1 MRKLGDAWLILL
13 INAIWRSIKGAR
25 QSRTPNPQ
33 PIMNGN
39 QGMPV
44 YDCVD
49 TRTAA
54 VMLKAGANQCHII
67 GSENY
72 FLGLAAF

>member
-1 MRKLGDAWLILL
+1 
-13 INAIWRSIKGAR
+13 
-25 QSRTPNPQ
+25 
-33 PIMNGN
+33 MNGN

-44 YDCVD
+44 YVCVD